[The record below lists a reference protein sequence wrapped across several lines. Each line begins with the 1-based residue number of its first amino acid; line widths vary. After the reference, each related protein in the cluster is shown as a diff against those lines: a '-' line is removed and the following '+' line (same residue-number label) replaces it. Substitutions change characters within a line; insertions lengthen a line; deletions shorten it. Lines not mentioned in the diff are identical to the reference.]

1 MLIIE
6 DLFRVSLSNKKS
18 KGSTH
23 VLFGKRIGKIWT
35 CSGWEKGIFIMI
47 NEFKYGRTWKIWP
60 SPLSLSLNST
70 FNTYSKT
77 FFSKKSF
84 LKCRFFILEINTLLQ
99 TNFYVVSKFAKHL
112 QHFSDTDR
120 PLKQIWSVWIFL
132 NWYFN
137 QDNSLI

>member
-1 MLIIE
+1 MLIEYI
-6 DLFRVSLSNKKS
+6 FRVSLSNKKS

-23 VLFGKRIGKIWT
+23 VLLGKRIGKIWT
-35 CSGWEKGIFIMI
+35 CSGWEKGNFIMI

-77 FFSKKSF
+77 FLSKKSF

-112 QHFSDTDR
+112 QHCSDTDR
-120 PLKQIWSVWIFL
+120 PLKQIWSIWIFL